1 MEQAARRVQTTDEAT
16 LAKRLKVLGHPDR
29 LRLLR
34 LLAAPELFPGNLVDP
49 RQVGLCVND
58 LAKAAGLPQS
68 TTSHHLGLLQEAGLL
83 QTTEH
88 GAWRYIRPIPEAFRA
103 LGEAVADLAL

>member
-1 MEQAARRVQTTDEAT
+1 MRTHTRPETDEI
-16 LAKRLKVLGHPDR
+16 LARRLKVLGHPDR

-34 LLAAPELFPGNLVDP
+34 LLTQPERFPGNLVDP
-49 RQVGLCVND
+49 VRVGICVND

-83 QTTEH
+83 VSTEH
-88 GAWRYIRPIPEAFRA
+88 GSWRYIRPDGAAFA
-103 LGEAVADLAL
+103 ELGAAVKGLAP

>member
-1 MEQAARRVQTTDEAT
+1 MQETPFDERLARQ
-16 LAKRLKVLGHPDR
+16 LKVLGHPDR

-34 LLAAPELFPGNLVDP
+34 LLAAPERFPGNLVDA
-49 RQVGLCVND
+49 RTVGVCVND

-83 QTTEH
+83 VATEH
-88 GAWRYIRPIPEAFRA
+88 GPWRYIRPNREAFA
-103 LGEAVADLAL
+103 HLGRDLADLAP